1 MALLRPRSPDDAL
14 SQGAAPPLW
23 DDAVTPC
30 AVPLPS
36 PDSRYGS
43 GRVPRPWGRPHSR
56 RLIAVLIP
64 GPAAASSSGADRR
77 IPGGGSFLS
86 LPAAVFALHPVPPG
100 RVV

>member
-43 GRVPRPWGRPHSR
+43 GRVPRPWGWPHSR

-64 GPAAASSSGADRR
+64 GPAAASSSGAGRR
-77 IPGGGSFLS
+77 VPGGVVS
-86 LPAAVFALHPVPPG
+86 LPVRRRLCPAPYAA
-100 RVV
+100 